1 MASMFS
7 ELTKGMTAQADPHL
21 NIGEGLL
28 WGYGHTADSYPPKN
42 GWRARRAVKSLDVL
56 LIGQPG
62 VAGCATA
69 VELEDGRIDVAIYY
83 ETPAE
88 LVAIYKAN
96 KSFGDARYVQFPNEK
111 GVGLCVIAEIM
122 SNR

>member
-7 ELTKGMTAQADPHL
+7 ELTQGMTAQPDPHL

-28 WGYGHTADSYPPKN
+28 WGYAHTADSYPPKN

-69 VELEDGRIDVAIYY
+69 IDLEDGRIDVAIYS

-88 LVAIYKAN
+88 LVARHKATG
-96 KSFGDARYVQFPNEK
+96 SFGDARYVQYFNAP
-111 GVGLCVIAEIM
+111 GVGLHVIAEI
-122 SNR
+122 NADR